1 MVESYSDGLLAPFA
15 KYMSKYGDWKI
26 SDLGASVLVPKI
38 EYHFQSILVRSKR
51 LSYSSDKSWE
61 FTASVIILDKDNF
74 SSENYL
80 LFQRLKGYE
89 CEITREGHLNKKY
102 HFQSSSLLEHL
113 QREIPG
119 LYMNTSLVEILNQD
133 SSILERIH
141 KIVPDQLSIR
151 LFSQPII
158 TKDLDEYC
166 QEYRKTYES
175 PTELIWNI
183 SIEKFVDMILSRKRY
198 FQTIDII
205 IELLEEISIKVRR
218 TTQETQS
225 RL

>member
-1 MVESYSDGLLAPFA
+1 MVESYTDGLLAPFA
-15 KYMSKYGDWKI
+15 KYMSKYGDWQI

-38 EYHFQSILVRSKR
+38 NYHFNSILVRSKR

-61 FTASVIILDKDNF
+61 FTASVIVINKENF
-74 SSENYL
+74 SFDDSL

-89 CEITREGHLNKKY
+89 CEIERKGYLKKKY
-102 HFQSSSLLEHL
+102 VFRSSSFLEHL

-119 LYMNTSLVEILNQD
+119 LYINTSLVESLNQD
-133 SSILERIH
+133 TSVLEHIH
-141 KIVPDQLSIR
+141 KIVPDQVSIR

-166 QEYRKTYES
+166 REYRKTYES

-183 SIEKFVDMILSRKRY
+183 SIEKFVDMILSKKRY
-198 FQTIDII
+198 FQTIDLI
-205 IELLEEISIKVRR
+205 IELLEEIAIRVQRI
-218 TTQETQS
+218 TQETQT

>member
-15 KYMSKYGDWKI
+15 KYMSKYGDWQI
-26 SDLGASVLVPKI
+26 SNLGASMLIPTSN
-38 EYHFQSILVRSKR
+38 YHFNSILVRSKR

-61 FTASVIILDKDNF
+61 FTASVVIIDKESFSSDNF
-74 SSENYL
+74 L

-89 CEITREGHLNKKY
+89 CEVERSGHLRKKFL
-102 HFQSSSLLEHL
+102 FQISPLHEHL
-113 QREIPG
+113 QKEIPS
-119 LYMNTSLVEILNQD
+119 LYMNTSLIETLNQD
-133 SSILERIH
+133 SSVLERIH

-166 QEYRKTYES
+166 REYRKTYES

-183 SIEKFVDMILSRKRY
+183 SIEKFVDMILSKKRY
-198 FQTIDII
+198 FQTIDLI
-205 IELLEEISIKVRR
+205 IELLEEITIKVQR
-218 TTQETQS
+218 TTQETQG

>member
-15 KYMSKYGDWKI
+15 KYMSKYGDWQI

-38 EYHFQSILVRSKR
+38 EFHFNSILVRSKR

-61 FTASVIILDKDNF
+61 FTASVIIIKKEDF
-74 SSENYL
+74 SSNDFL

-89 CEITREGHLNKKY
+89 CEVERKGHLKKRFS
-102 HFQSSSLLEHL
+102 FQSSSLLELL
-113 QREIPG
+113 QREIPS
-119 LYMNTSLVEILNQD
+119 LYVNTSLVESLNQD
-133 SSILERIH
+133 ASVLERVH
-141 KIVPDQLSIR
+141 KIVPDQMSIR

-166 QEYRKTYES
+166 REYRKTYES
-175 PTELIWNI
+175 PTELIWNV
-183 SIEKFVDMILSRKRY
+183 SIEKFVDMILSKKRY
-198 FQTIDII
+198 FQTIDLI
-205 IELLEEISIKVRR
+205 IELLEEIAIKVQRI
-218 TTQETQS
+218 TQETQA